1 MDIKISVVVTLYH
14 SEKYVQEFYT
24 RLKKSI
30 LTITQQYEIIF
41 VNDGSP
47 DGADLAVL
55 TLQQLD
61 SRVILVDL
69 SRNFGHHQAIMC
81 GLNQA
86 TGDYVFLIDVDLE
99 EDPELIIDFWK
110 TIESNMDI
118 DVVFGIQEERKGNL
132 FERISG
138 TFFYRFL
145 NAIAQFNYPANTF
158 TARLMNRKYVDSVLH
173 YKEKAIDIWAIFA
186 LVGFTQHAFL
196 AKKKNKGSSTYTFIK
211 KISMSIEIITSFS
224 HRPLYSI
231 FIIGT
236 LWLLLSVINVI
247 IILTKKWGFGIPI
260 EGWASIMASVWL
272 IGGVIIFLIGII
284 GIYLSKMFLEIKNR
298 PLSIIKNIY
307 RKE

>member
-14 SEKYVQEFYT
+14 SEKYVQEFYS

-30 LTITQQYEIIF
+30 LTLTQHYEIIF
-41 VNDGSP
+41 VNDGSL
-47 DGADLAVL
+47 DGANLAVL

-61 SRVILVDL
+61 PRVVLVDL

-110 TIESNMDI
+110 TMESNKDI

-132 FERISG
+132 FEKISG
-138 TFFYRFL
+138 TLFYRLL
-145 NAIAQFNYPANTF
+145 NAIAQFKYPANTF
-158 TARLMNRKYVDSVLH
+158 TARLMNRKYVDSVLQ
-173 YKEKAIDIWAIFA
+173 YKEKAVDIWMIFV
-186 LVGFTQHAFL
+186 LVGFNQKAFS

-211 KISMSIEIITSFS
+211 KISMAIEIITSSS

-236 LWLLLSVINVI
+236 LWLLLSAINVI
-247 IILTKKWGFGIPI
+247 IILIKKWGFGIPI

-272 IGGVIIFLIGII
+272 IGGIIIFLIGVI
-284 GIYLSKMFLEIKNR
+284 GIYLSKVFLEIKDR